1 MDKYFAVVVG
11 SQYFDIWDNSL
22 TNNLSYARLYDS
34 ITDLKSDCMDLKDY
48 EIKEIIFDD
57 EFNLISEKVI

>member
-22 TNNLSYARLYDS
+22 TDLTHTRLYDS
-34 ITDLKSDCMDLKDY
+34 ITDLKSDCISLKDY
-48 EIKEIIFDD
+48 AIKEIIFDN